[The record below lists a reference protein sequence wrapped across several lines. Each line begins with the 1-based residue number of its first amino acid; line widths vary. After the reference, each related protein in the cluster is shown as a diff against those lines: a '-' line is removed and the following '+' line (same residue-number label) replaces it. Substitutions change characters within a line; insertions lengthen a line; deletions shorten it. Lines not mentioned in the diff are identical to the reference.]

1 MRRGLLRIERRRFGT
16 MLADLPAL
24 AAWLV
29 SLGVTHVAMESTGV
43 YWKPIYNVLVAD
55 CQVWIVDPRHLQ
67 QVPGRKTDVSDA
79 DWIAQLM
86 QYGLLERSFIP
97 EEARPRPAGSD
108 AVSHTLTG

>member
-1 MRRGLLRIERRRFGT
+1 M
-16 MLADLPAL
+16 

-55 CQVWIVDPRHLQ
+55 CQVWIVNRASAAGARAQDRRQ
-67 QVPGRKTDVSDA
+67 RA

-97 EEARPRPAGSD
+97 EEAQRDLRD
-108 AVSHTLTG
+108 LTRIARAD